1 MALSIEITPAD
12 FVSDIVN
19 RYYNTAD
26 VFRKYGIDYCCG
38 AKFSIEDT
46 CFARQ
51 INASE
56 VVFELNKSVN
66 AGHLSLLNTSDWN
79 TDFQVDFIVNVH
91 HAYLK
96 QALPDI
102 QSLTRDFTNKHRTK
116 FSHLLALN
124 DLLDELVT
132 VTSKWMALKENTLFP
147 YLKRMAH
154 AYQDKESYAGLMI
167 RTLQKPVNNIIPEEH
182 KKVTSI
188 LSEVAALTDNYTVPT
203 AACTS
208 HKITFYKLQQLS
220 KNVQQQLYLENAVLY
235 PQVLLM
241 EKEILEAAR

>member
-51 INASE
+51 INPSE

-66 AGHLSLLNTSDWN
+66 AGQLSLVNTSDWN

-102 QSLTRDFTNKHRTK
+102 QTLTRDFTNKHRTK
-116 FSHLLALN
+116 FSHLQTLN
-124 DLLDELVT
+124 DLLSELAT
-132 VTSKWMALKENTLFP
+132 VTGKWMAIKENTLFP

-167 RTLQKPVNNIIPEEH
+167 RTLQKPVNNIIPDGH
-182 KKVTSI
+182 KRITSI
-188 LSEVAALTDNYTVPT
+188 LSEIASLTDNHTPPA

-220 KNVQQQLYLENAVLY
+220 KSLQQQLYLENVILY
-235 PQVLLM
+235 PQMLLM
-241 EKEILEAAR
+241 EKEILEATR